1 MTCQQRPSVRTPSD
15 YGGRLMTP
23 CIDLRKHFQEIA
35 RKHSPE
41 PREVHAFL
49 TTAIV
54 RPVFL
59 FNFPSLNVVLFCA
72 GHTCYDQDSCNNSR
86 ANRRREP
93 SRCEACLV
101 IINAIV
107 FEKTTNIILSF
118 SCLSC
123 FPHYDL
129 LCHIATP
136 RKRIS
141 LFGIIDVFI

>member
-1 MTCQQRPSVRTPSD
+1 MICQQRPSVRSPSD

-59 FNFPSLNVVLFCA
+59 FTFTSPNVVLL
-72 GHTCYDQDSCNNSR
+72 
-86 ANRRREP
+86 RRTHV
-93 SRCEACLV
+93 L
-101 IINAIV
+101 
-107 FEKTTNIILSF
+107 
-118 SCLSC
+118 
-123 FPHYDL
+123 
-129 LCHIATP
+129 
-136 RKRIS
+136 
-141 LFGIIDVFI
+141 